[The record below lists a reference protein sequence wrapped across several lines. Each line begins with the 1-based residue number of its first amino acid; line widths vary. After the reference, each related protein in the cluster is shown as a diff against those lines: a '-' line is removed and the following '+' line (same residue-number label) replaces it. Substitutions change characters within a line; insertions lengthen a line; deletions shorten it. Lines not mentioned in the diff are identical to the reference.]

1 MKEFLKIFEF
11 TADKIQEL
19 SENQSVTGDA
29 MVIDGVTV
37 IPVYKLSCGFAG
49 GGSDLAA
56 KNKSDALAAGAGGKI
71 TKTPLSFLA
80 IQGDKVQVFHIA
92 PEKTDRVSLADALSS
107 VVSVFK
113 EKSSKKNGA
122 AE

>member
-1 MKEFLKIFEF
+1 MKELLRIFEF
-11 TADKIQEL
+11 TAGKIQEL
-19 SENQSVTGDA
+19 SESQSVTGDA
-29 MVIDGVTV
+29 MVINGVTV
-37 IPVYKLSCGFAG
+37 IPVYKLSCGFTG

-56 KNKSDALAAGAGGKI
+56 KNKPDALAAGAGGKI

-80 IQGDKVQVFHIA
+80 VYGDKVQIFHVA

-107 VVSVFK
+107 VVAAFK
-113 EKSSKKNGA
+113 EKSKNGA

>member
-1 MKEFLKIFEF
+1 MKELLNLFEF

-19 SENQSVTGDA
+19 SERQSVTGKA
-29 MVIDGVTV
+29 TVINGVTV

-56 KNKSDALAAGAGGKI
+56 KNKPDALAAGAGGKI

-80 IQGDKVQVFHIA
+80 VWEDKVQVFHIA
-92 PEKTDRVSLADALSS
+92 TEKTDHVSLADALSS
-107 VVSVFK
+107 IVSAFK
-113 EKSSKKNGA
+113 DKSSNKNGA

>member
-1 MKEFLKIFEF
+1 MKELLKLFEF
-11 TADKIQEL
+11 TAGKIQEL
-19 SENQSVTGDA
+19 SETQAITGQA
-29 MVIDGVTV
+29 MVVDGVTV

-56 KNKSDALAAGAGGKI
+56 KNKPDALAAGAGGKI

-80 IQGDKVQVFHIA
+80 ICGNEVQVLHVA
-92 PEKTDRVSLADALSS
+92 TEKTDRVSLADALSS
-107 VVSVFK
+107 VIGAFK
-113 EKSSKKNGA
+113 EKSSNKNGA